1 MQWLGI
7 PVGKIILKVV
17 GIEDILGTSCYHIT
31 ADAAPNKFFATF
43 YDVQYTVHTYMNKNT
58 FLPVRFEKT
67 RRIKDKSTYV
77 RIDFD
82 RRNHKAE
89 YRVEGDAPFVHISE
103 LRDKMDKEKPTSSQI
118 LHEAQ
123 DLFSSFYYLRLLRLK
138 EGGSYTINIY
148 YAQRSWPVQIKIG
161 TPFLKEFHKK
171 PSKVLFPA
179 YMTSQLNDF
188 ILGKRSIVV
197 YFTAD
202 SKRIP
207 IEFQMGTGIGALH
220 GLIQNLPE

>member
-7 PVGKIILKVV
+7 PVGKIILKVA
-17 GIEDILGTSCYHIT
+17 GIEDILGTPCYHIT
-31 ADAAPNKFFATF
+31 AEAAPNKFFASF
-43 YDVQYTVHTYMNKNT
+43 YDVEYTVHTYMDRST
-58 FLPVRFEKT
+58 FFPVRFEKA

-82 RRNHKAE
+82 RRLRKAE
-89 YRVEGDAPFVHISE
+89 YNEKGDAPFVHISD
-103 LRDKMDKEKPTSSQI
+103 LRDKMEAEKPTSSQI

-123 DLFSSFYYLRLLRLK
+123 DLFSSFYYLRLLKLK
-138 EGGSYTINIY
+138 VDESYTINIY

-161 TPFLKEFHKK
+161 IPFLKEFHKK

-202 SKRIP
+202 ARRIP

-220 GLIQNLPE
+220 GFIQNLPE